1 MFPQQNHGE
10 PITLPITRSFLGSS
24 ILLTL
29 IVSSITINQ
38 SAEAHKVKTT
48 EDVGATIHIEPNDNP
63 RAGEASKVWFALTRK
78 GGKVI
83 PLSECKCQLAVY
95 AEPHAVKEPALLEP
109 ILQPVAVERYKGIP
123 GTEITFPR
131 PGAYQ
136 LELRGRPASG
146 ESFKPFEL
154 KFQVTVAAGSATVVK
169 TKEDVANLNNAGVE
183 SQNQTFPIWAIA
195 FPALG
200 VIGIIFFLVRRMKK
214 S

>member
-1 MFPQQNHGE
+1 MFPQQSHGE
-10 PITLPITRSFLGSS
+10 PITRSFF
-24 ILLTL
+24 ILAL
-29 IVSSITINQ
+29 IVSLTTINQ
-38 SAEAHKVKTT
+38 SAEAHKVKTA

-63 RAGEASKVWFALTRK
+63 RAGEVSKAWFALTHK

-95 AEPHAVKEPALLEP
+95 AEPHAASEPALLEP
-109 ILQPVAVERYKGIP
+109 ALQPVAVERYKGIP
-123 GTEITFPR
+123 GAEITFPR

-136 LELRGRPASG
+136 LQLRGEPASG

-154 KFQVTVAAGSATVVK
+154 SFEVTVAAGSATAVK
-169 TKEDVANLNNAGVE
+169 TPQDIANLNNPVVE
-183 SQNQTFPIWAIA
+183 NENQAFPIWAIV

-200 VIGIIFFLVRRMKK
+200 VMGVIFFLMRRIR

>member
-1 MFPQQNHGE
+1 MFPQQSHGE
-10 PITLPITRSFLGSS
+10 PIRRSFLGSS
-24 ILLTL
+24 ILLAL

-63 RAGEASKVWFALTRK
+63 RAGEASKAWFALTRK

-83 PLSECKCQLAVY
+83 PLSECKCQLAIY

-109 ILQPVAVERYKGIP
+109 ALQPMTVERYKGIP
-123 GTEITFPR
+123 GAEVTFPR
-131 PGAYQ
+131 PGVYQ
-136 LELRGRPASG
+136 LQLRGKPASG

-154 KFQVTVAAGSATVVK
+154 KFEVTVAAGSATAAK
-169 TKEDVANLNNAGVE
+169 TKQDAANLNSAGVE
-183 SQNQTFPIWAIA
+183 NQNQTSPIWAIA

-200 VIGIIFFLVRRMKK
+200 VMGIIFFLMQRMKK
-214 S
+214 SGE

>member
-1 MFPQQNHGE
+1 MFPQQSHGE
-10 PITLPITRSFLGSS
+10 PITRSFLGSS

-63 RAGEASKVWFALTRK
+63 RAGEVSKAWFALTRK

-83 PLSECKCQLAVY
+83 PLSKCKCQLAVY

-109 ILQPVAVERYKGIP
+109 ALQPMTVERYKGIP
-123 GTEITFPR
+123 GAEITFPR

-136 LELRGRPASG
+136 LQLRGKPASG

-154 KFQVTVAAGSATVVK
+154 KFEVTVAAGSAK
-169 TKEDVANLNNAGVE
+169 TKQDVANLNNAGVE
-183 SQNQTFPIWAIA
+183 SQNQTFPTFPIWAIA
-195 FPALG
+195 FLTLG
-200 VIGIIFFLVRRMKK
+200 VVGIIFFLMRRMKK
-214 S
+214 SGE